1 MIKKNL
7 ILITVL
13 AIAVVAT
20 ILVLNPSGAKINYD
34 INRFVDKQLQ
44 DTLLANVVTYMGVKP
59 RYTDFESRHEE
70 QYRKF
75 YVEQSKG
82 YSFYKYFV
90 DQDDRHYFYVI
101 RPARHALGN
110 RRAIGG
116 WMKIDEKMNIVDYYE
131 VFVTHVM
138 EEDTLKKI
146 APELFGMLINN
157 NIQDLNHKHK
167 RIEWP
172 DERLKYDPVKK
183 EWRYD
188 VSEN

>member
-1 MIKKNL
+1 MKGKNL
-7 ILITVL
+7 TLIIVIVL
-13 AIAVVAT
+13 AIGA
-20 ILVLNPSGAKINYD
+20 ILFTLNPFSSENKYD
-34 INRFVDKQLQ
+34 IVRYIDKNLQ
-44 DTLLANVVTYMGVKP
+44 DTLLANIVTYMGVKP
-59 RYTDFESRHEE
+59 RNADFETRHEE

-82 YSFYKYFV
+82 YSFYKYYV
-90 DQDDRHYFYVI
+90 DQDDRHFFYVI
-101 RPARHALGN
+101 RPARHALGS

-138 EEDTLKKI
+138 EEDTLEKI

-157 NIQDLNHKHK
+157 NILDLNHRHK

-172 DERLKYDPVKK
+172 DDRLKYDPVKK

>member
-1 MIKKNL
+1 MKGKNL
-7 ILITVL
+7 TLIIVIVFAIGAILFT
-13 AIAVVAT
+13 
-20 ILVLNPSGAKINYD
+20 LNPFTSGNKYNIDRY
-34 INRFVDKQLQ
+34 IDKNLQ
-44 DTLLANVVTYMGVKP
+44 DTLLTNVVTYMGVKP
-59 RYTDFESRHEE
+59 KYADFESRHEE

-75 YVEQSKG
+75 YVEQSKD
-82 YSFYKYFV
+82 YSFNKYFV
-90 DQDDRHYFYVI
+90 DRNNRHYFYVI
-101 RPARHALGN
+101 RPARHAVGN

-116 WMKIDEKMNIVDYYE
+116 WMMIDERMNIVDYYE

-138 EEDTLKKI
+138 EEDTLEKI

-172 DERLKYDPVKK
+172 DDRLKYHPVKK

-188 VSEN
+188 VPEN

>member
-1 MIKKNL
+1 MKGKNVTLIIVMIFAL
-7 ILITVL
+7 GAILFT
-13 AIAVVAT
+13 
-20 ILVLNPSGAKINYD
+20 LNPFSSGNIYH
-34 INRFVDKQLQ
+34 VDRYVGKDLQ
-44 DTLLANVVTYMGVKP
+44 DTLLTNVVTYMGVKP
-59 RYTDFESRHEE
+59 RYADFASRHEE

-75 YVEQSKG
+75 YVEQSKD
-82 YSFYKYFV
+82 YLFYKYFV
-90 DQDDRHYFYVI
+90 AQDDRHYFYVI

-116 WMKIDEKMNIVDYYE
+116 WMKVDEKMNILEYSE

-172 DERLKYDPVKK
+172 DDRLKYDSVKK

-188 VSEN
+188 ESEN

>member
-1 MIKKNL
+1 MKNKNL
-7 ILITVL
+7 TLVMVV
-13 AIAVVAT
+13 AIAIVAV
-20 ILVLNPSGAKINYD
+20 LVSLNPFSSGNKFD
-34 INRFVDKQLQ
+34 INRYVEKNLQ

-59 RYTDFESRHEE
+59 RYADFDTRHEE

-75 YVEQSKG
+75 YVEQSKS
-82 YSFYKYFV
+82 YSFFKYFV
-90 DQDDRHYFYVI
+90 DRDDRHYFYVI

-116 WMKIDEKMNIVDYYE
+116 WMTVDEKMNIQEYHE
-131 VFVTHVM
+131 VFVTLVM

-146 APELFGMLINN
+146 APDLFAMLINS
-157 NIQDLNHKHK
+157 NIQDLNHTHK

-172 DERLKYDPVKK
+172 DDRLKYDPVKK